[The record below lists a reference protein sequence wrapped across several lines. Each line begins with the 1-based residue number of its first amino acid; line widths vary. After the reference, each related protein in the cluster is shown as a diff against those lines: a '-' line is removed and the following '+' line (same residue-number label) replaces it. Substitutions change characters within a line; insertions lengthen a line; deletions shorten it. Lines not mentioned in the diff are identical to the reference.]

1 MNFFGIGGWEW
12 VIIAV
17 AALVIFGPGKLP
29 EVAGQ
34 AGRAV
39 RDFRRMTGD
48 LTGEFE
54 KSLNESGAGELRK
67 SFDKELKGMRGQV
80 ESVGKSVERDLK
92 KGGATASSAKKGGT
106 PGKTGAAAKSNT
118 SVKKAAG
125 KASTAGSTTA
135 KSAAQGKTTIASSK
149 QARATAVVERKASKA
164 DPLADVSFMDDQAEV
179 TQSLPTTRRVPT
191 ATSAS
196 SRRNVAAPTEAPEGS
211 ALARVR
217 ERRSHAGYSRVR
229 IS

>member
-39 RDFRRMTGD
+39 RDFRRMTSD

-67 SFDKELKGMRGQV
+67 SFDKELRGMRGQV

-92 KGGATASSAKKGGT
+92 KGTTTTTAAKKAGTGTKAGTAVKKASGKSGSSSKPPSRTASS
-106 PGKTGAAAKSNT
+106 GKAAAT
-118 SVKKAAG
+118 SSK
-125 KASTAGSTTA
+125 TA
-135 KSAAQGKTTIASSK
+135 KAP
-149 QARATAVVERKASKA
+149 AVVERKATKA
-164 DPLADVSFMDDQAEV
+164 DPLADVSFMEEPAPAAP
-179 TQSLPTTRRVPT
+179 SSARRPAAAARP

-196 SRRNVAAPTEAPEGS
+196 AS
-211 ALARVR
+211 AQSAGLDASAMARVR
-217 ERRSHAGYSRVR
+217 ERRNNAGYSRARV
-229 IS
+229 S

>member
-12 VIIAV
+12 IIIAI
-17 AALVIFGPGKLP
+17 AALVVFGPGKLP

-39 RDFRRMTGD
+39 RDFRRMTSD

-67 SFDKELKGMRGQV
+67 TFDKELRGMRGQV

-92 KGGATASSAKKGGT
+92 KTGVTGSATKKSSSTSAKATTAVKKAPGKTSTASS
-106 PGKTGAAAKSNT
+106 S
-118 SVKKAAG
+118 
-125 KASTAGSTTA
+125 ASTASSGSA
-135 KSAAQGKTTIASSK
+135 KSTSSASRVQKAA
-149 QARATAVVERKASKA
+149 AVVERKATKA
-164 DPLADVSFMDDQAEV
+164 DPLADVSFMDE
-179 TQSLPTTRRVPT
+179 SETTDAARPAASRST
-191 ATSAS
+191 ASRNGSARPMAS
-196 SRRNVAAPTEAPEGS
+196 GGA

-217 ERRSHAGYSRVR
+217 ERRINAGYSRGRV
-229 IS
+229 S